1 MNFVKSPCGE
11 FELGYSISKSYR
23 IPNMTIDS
31 KGIQPDYF
39 LDSEIEEFD
48 WLDYV
53 TKILN
58 DK

>member
-1 MNFVKSPCGE
+1 MNFVKSPCNE
-11 FELGYSISKSYR
+11 FELGYSISKSFR

-39 LDSEIEEFD
+39 LNDEIEEYN

-53 TKILN
+53 IEVFGQK
-58 DK
+58 